1 MEPSSRRLRHSAQ
14 ARAVPNPTE
23 LRHHNPGIGLPWN
36 VIVRTL
42 LPATLLVL
50 LWSAAGSPLA
60 HAAGSRSAPAEVER
74 GEYLVNLLACG
85 RCHTEG
91 YLTGQQATGPYLAG
105 STIGIAYS
113 GYEGENERPGLVFAR
128 NLTPDPDTGIGSWSR
143 DDLVRALRSGIS
155 KDGHQNLPV
164 MPSANYATLEE
175 RDLYA
180 IAAYL
185 KSIPPV
191 ERRIPART
199 VAGTPPEHPY
209 VRFGIY
215 LFEPSGAV
223 EERPVP

>member
-1 MEPSSRRLRHSAQ
+1 M
-14 ARAVPNPTE
+14 RA
-23 LRHHNPGIGLPWN
+23 LLLS
-36 VIVRTL
+36 TL
-42 LPATLLVL
+42 WVL
-50 LWSAAGSPLA
+50 LWSAVGSPFA
-60 HAAGSRSAPAEVER
+60 HAAGSRSGPSEIER

-128 NLTPDPDTGIGSWSR
+128 NLTPDPQTGIGSWSR

-191 ERRIPART
+191 ERRIPERT
-199 VAGTPPEHPY
+199 VAGTPPQQPY

-223 EERPVP
+223 REQSAP